1 MAEHPWIQSYPDGVR
16 WDAEL
21 PLMPVQQLLDDAA
34 RRWPDHPALEFMG
47 RVISYSEFGDL
58 VNRAAKGLQQ
68 LGVGP
73 GVHVGLYLPNTP
85 HYAIAFFAAL
95 KAGGT
100 VVNYS
105 PLDAE
110 RVLAHKIEDSET
122 DLLVTLDLAALYP
135 QMARLLGASRLKKL
149 IVGSMGDYSAQP
161 ASVRAHL
168 QAAGQ
173 LAPVVADDKH
183 VAFDTLLGNDGD
195 CVAHA
200 LGDLKQAIVALQYTG
215 GTTGLPKGAML
226 THANLSAACAQFIAT
241 SQGTPRVLTEGSERM
256 LVVLPLFHIYA
267 LTVNLL
273 FGVRLGALMVLHP
286 RFDLD
291 AVIKDLVDKKI
302 SIFAGVPTMYAA
314 MINHPKV
321 KEGALRSLQFCGSG
335 GAPLPVEVAQRF
347 FELTGCKLNEGW
359 GMTETSPT
367 GTFTPV
373 HGKRKAG
380 SCGMPLPGI
389 ELKLESLTE
398 PDVDAAPGEPG
409 ELCIRGPNVMK
420 GYWKN
425 EAATVKSM
433 TQDGYFRSGDVAK
446 MDAEGF
452 VFIVDRTKDML
463 LCGGFNVYPR
473 VIEEAIYEH
482 ASVEEVCVIGIPD
495 EYRGQSPKAFIK
507 LKKDAPAFTLDAL
520 KVFLKDRIGKHEMV
534 QEMELRAELPKT
546 AVGKLSK
553 KDLADEEER
562 KRAALI
568 GEASAKA

>member
-1 MAEHPWIQSYPDGVR
+1 MAEHPWIKSYPDGVR

-21 PLMPVQQLLDDAA
+21 PLMPVQQLLDDAVK
-34 RRWPDHPALEFMG
+34 RWPDNPAIEFMG
-47 RVISYSEFGDL
+47 RVISYSELGAL

-68 LGVGP
+68 IGVGP

-85 HYAIAFFAAL
+85 HYAIAFFAVL

-122 DLLVTLDLAALYP
+122 DLLVTLDLAVLYP
-135 QMARLLGASRLKKL
+135 QMARLLGSSRLKKL

-161 ASVRAHL
+161 AAVCAHL
-168 QAAGQ
+168 QGAGQ
-173 LAPVVADDKH
+173 LAPVAVDDKH
-183 VAFDTLLGNDGD
+183 VVFEQLLNNDGD
-195 CVAHA
+195 YVVHA
-200 LGDLKQAIVALQYTG
+200 LGDLTQAIVALQYTG

-226 THANLSAACAQFIAT
+226 THANLSAACAQYMAT
-241 SQGTPRVLTEGSERM
+241 AQGKPRVLAEGVERV

-291 AVIKDLVDKKI
+291 AVIKDIVEKKI
-302 SIFAGVPTMYAA
+302 SVFAGVPTMYTA
-314 MINHPKV
+314 MVNHPKV

-335 GAPLPVEVAQRF
+335 GAPLPVEVGQRF
-347 FELTGCKLNEGW
+347 FELTGCRLNEGW

-373 HGKRKAG
+373 HGLRKAG

-389 ELKLESLTE
+389 ELKFESLTE
-398 PDVDAAPGEPG
+398 PDKDAAPGEPG
-409 ELCIRGPNVMK
+409 ELCIKGPNVMK

-425 EAATVKSM
+425 DAATAKSM
-433 TQDGYFRSGDVAK
+433 TKDGFFRSGDVAK
-446 MDAEGF
+446 MDADGF

-463 LCGGFNVYPR
+463 LCGGYNVYPR

-507 LKKDAPAFTLDAL
+507 LKKDAPAFTLDEL

-534 QEMELRAELPKT
+534 QAMELRAELPKT

-553 KDLADEEER
+553 KELVDEEER
-562 KRAALI
+562 KRAAQ
-568 GEASAKA
+568 AS